1 MNTIRDGVWSAAW
14 LRCLVVLLVGSLLLA
29 CSSSANEPANTSTGG
44 AGAGGSDSQP
54 QANDVSGR
62 VSYPDGVTPIVGADV
77 SIEVGGKDHSAK
89 SGADGKFLIKKLP
102 AGTHAGVARK
112 GIFSANFT
120 ITVVDGQVSDA
131 GTIAIDPSSAK
142 LAAVTGTY
150 DSIQDILTELDFEVD
165 IYDGPDGMLMVSN
178 KITDY
183 DAVFVNCDTVLPTD
197 KPALSAAAV
206 KDIRAWLA
214 AGGKLYVS
222 DWASANA
229 YALDADM
236 GLYAKYGPA
245 LPAAV
250 PAITV
255 DEDLAAAVG
264 EEVKVRFDLGAWAV
278 IVQTGANTNV
288 HMKLSAE
295 HLAEM
300 TEYEPPGD
308 GLPLMISASQGS
320 NGGVLFFTSFHNE
333 AQATATMKKVLSWV
347 VLFDF

>member
-150 DSIQDILTELDFEVD
+150 DSIQEIL
-165 IYDGPDGMLMVSN
+165 DGLRSRF
-178 KITDY
+178 Y
-183 DAVFVNCDTVLPTD
+183 WHRS
-197 KPALSAAAV
+197 PAEA
-206 KDIRAWLA
+206 
-214 AGGKLYVS
+214 
-222 DWASANA
+222 
-229 YALDADM
+229 
-236 GLYAKYGPA
+236 A
-245 LPAAV
+245 LPLKHLLE
-250 PAITV
+250 TV
-255 DEDLAAAVG
+255 
-264 EEVKVRFDLGAWAV
+264 FSHV
-278 IVQTGANTNV
+278 IVHRFV
-288 HMKLSAE
+288 S
-295 HLAEM
+295 
-300 TEYEPPGD
+300 
-308 GLPLMISASQGS
+308 LPHESQR
-320 NGGVLFFTSFHNE
+320 
-333 AQATATMKKVLSWV
+333 
-347 VLFDF
+347 